1 MKKPPVSVIAV
12 GVVFIACGVLDI
24 WLGVSPA
31 MSKSGH
37 LAGDDLTVL
46 SVGIIAL
53 LGSIYMLK
61 GHNWARWLLAAWMAF
76 HVALSIRQPYV
87 LLGHAV
93 IFGLILAGLFY
104 PAASTYFR
112 HRDG

>member
-1 MKKPPVSVIAV
+1 MKKPPVSVIVV
-12 GVVFIACGVLDI
+12 GVAFIACGLLDI
-24 WLGVSPA
+24 WLGVAPV
-31 MSKSGH
+31 MSKSAY

-46 SVGIIAL
+46 SLGIIAL

-76 HVALSIRQPYV
+76 HVALSIRQPYA

-93 IFGLILAGLFY
+93 IFALILAGLFN
-104 PAASTYFR
+104 PAASAYFPR
-112 HRDG
+112 RDG